1 MNNGRTTEMDV
12 EKRFLASLSRSQGR
26 SAWAVIFR
34 HPVRVDPHTGKP
46 GLRVRQGIGTS
57 DEGEAN
63 DLREQLNHL
72 LADEAFWSL
81 QARAEAEKR
90 FPRRVVEIFYHG
102 MLPEENDFGAIRES
116 ILPLPTSA
124 DSDYRRALLLGT
136 TGAGKTTLLRQL
148 IGTDPESERFPSTST
163 AKTTVHETEVVLA
176 SGPYRAVVTFFPI
189 DEVREHL
196 NECISEAVLAAYRG
210 DSDGDVLRKLL
221 MHVNQ
226 RFRFNYVLGNG
237 PLVGDADDED
247 EDNDHE
253 DAAEPAEDVTADGAI
268 NLDATNALL
277 TKTLAA
283 SRGIAARHYDQLRG
297 ELGEIDEKD
306 QRVVDELFE
315 EELDRRLREDDEFH
329 RISDE
334 LIDEIEV
341 RFSLLTDGTVRR
353 NKQGWPQSWSWETDD
368 RPSFINAVTRFSSN
382 QASRFGRLLTPLVN
396 GVRVAG
402 AFMPGWNGGQQPKLV
417 LLDGEGLGHTPKSV
431 AAISTSLTRR
441 IEATDAVV
449 LVDNA
454 MQPMQAAP
462 VAAMKDLITSGISS
476 KLLLV
481 FTHFDEVKGD
491 NLPNAGAKEQHVLA
505 SAENVLA
512 SIGEELG
519 PFAER
524 ALRTRLKEACFFV
537 GGIDEDL
544 DAAKKTHKRTITQ
557 LQALLA
563 AIDKIVERPAAVEA
577 KPTYDRMNL
586 VLAVKNASEGFHD
599 AWWPRLGLAQKPG
612 VGKEHWKRIWAMSRR
627 LGTPGLADEYDNLKP
642 VADLRKQ
649 LQDRLYILLQNP
661 LQWTP
666 TEPTDDAHKQQVF
679 DGLANALSAKVVD
692 LATRRVR
699 AERMS
704 DWQAAFNQSGRGSS
718 YARASIIGTHIY
730 ERAAPIPDMTPSPDR
745 NSFLH
750 EVAAVVESVCVEGGA
765 ELK

>member
-1 MNNGRTTEMDV
+1 M
-12 EKRFLASLSRSQGR
+12 EKRYVATLSRSQGR

-34 HPVRVDPHTGKP
+34 HPIRVDPNTGRN
-46 GLRVRQGIGTS
+46 GLRVRQGLGTS
-57 DEGEAN
+57 DDAEAN
-63 DLREQLNHL
+63 DLKEQLNQL
-72 LADEAFWSL
+72 LGDESYWSL
-81 QARAEAEKR
+81 PAKAEAEKR
-90 FPRRVVEIFYHG
+90 FHRRVVEIFYHG
-102 MLPEENDFGAIRES
+102 MEPEERDFGAIRES
-116 ILPLPTSA
+116 IIPLPTSE

-148 IGTDPESERFPSTST
+148 IGTDPETERFPSTST

-176 SGPYRAVVTFFPI
+176 HGPYKAVVTFFPI

-196 NECISEAVLAAYRG
+196 NECISEAVLSAYRG
-210 DSDGDVLRKLL
+210 DGDGEVLRKLL

-237 PLVGDADDED
+237 PLAAHTDDDDDED
-247 EDNDHE
+247 A
-253 DAAEPAEDVTADGAI
+253 AAEPTEEAAADDAI
-268 NLDATNALL
+268 DLESSNALL
-277 TKTLAA
+277 SETLSALHT
-283 SRGIAARHYDQLRG
+283 IAARHGDQLKT
-297 ELGEIDEKD
+297 ELGAIDERD

-329 RISDE
+329 RVSDE
-334 LIDEIEV
+334 LMDEIEL
-341 RFSLLTDGTVRR
+341 RFSLLADGTVRR

-368 RPSFINAVTRFSSN
+368 RATFVKTVTRFSSN
-382 QASRFGRLLTPLVN
+382 HSPRFGRLLTPLVN
-396 GVRVAG
+396 GVRVSG
-402 AFMPGWNGGQQPKLV
+402 AFLPAWSGGQQPKLV

-441 IEATDAVV
+441 IESTDAIV

-454 MQPMQAAP
+454 VQPMQAAP
-462 VAAMKDLITSGISS
+462 VAAMKEMITSGSAS

-491 NLPNAGAKEQHVLA
+491 NLPNADAKERHVLD

-524 ALRTRLKEACFFV
+524 ALRWRLNEACFFV

-544 DAAKKTHKRTITQ
+544 DATKKAQKRTIGQ

-563 AIDKIVERPAAVEA
+563 AIDTIVETPAPVLA
-577 KPTYDRMNL
+577 KPVYDRMNL
-586 VLAVKNASEGFHD
+586 VLAVKNAAESFHD
-599 AWWPRLGLAQKPG
+599 AWWPRLGLTCKPG
-612 VGKEHWKRIWAMSRR
+612 VGKEHWKRIWALSRR
-627 LGTPGLADEYDNLKP
+627 LSTPGLSDEYDNLKP

-649 LQDRLYILLQNP
+649 IQDRLYILLQNP
-661 LQWTP
+661 LRWDP
-666 TEPTDDAHKQQVF
+666 IEPTDDTHKQQVF
-679 DGLANALSAKVVD
+679 DGVANTLSAKILD

-699 AERMS
+699 AERMPE
-704 DWQAAFNQSGRGSS
+704 WQSAFNQSGRGSS
-718 YARASIIGTHIY
+718 YARASIIGERIY
-730 ERAAPIPDMTPSPDR
+730 DRAAPIPDVTPSPDR

-750 EVAAVVESVCVEGGA
+750 EVAAVVEGVCQEMGA
-765 ELK
+765 TLS

>member
-1 MNNGRTTEMDV
+1 M

-34 HPVRVDPHTGKP
+34 HPVRIDPNTGKP
-46 GLRVRQGIGTS
+46 GLRVRQGLGTS
-57 DEGEAN
+57 DEAEAN
-63 DLREQLNHL
+63 VLKDQLNQL
-72 LADEAFWSL
+72 LAEESFWSL
-81 QARAEAEKR
+81 PARAEAEKR
-90 FPRRVVEIFYHG
+90 FHRRVVEIFYHG
-102 MLPEENDFGAIRES
+102 MEPEESDFSFIRES
-116 ILPLPTSA
+116 IIPLPTSK

-148 IGTDPESERFPSTST
+148 IGTNPETERFPSTST
-163 AKTTVHETEVVLA
+163 AKTTVHETEVVLTP
-176 SGPYRAVVTFFPI
+176 GPYKAVVTFFPI

-196 NECISEAVLAAYRG
+196 NECISEAVLFAYRG
-210 DSDGDVLRKLL
+210 DSDSEVLRKLL

-237 PLVGDADDED
+237 PQAADTDDED
-247 EDNDHE
+247 DE
-253 DAAEPAEDVTADGAI
+253 DAAAEPNEEAAGDDAI
-268 NLDATNALL
+268 DLDATNTLL
-277 TKTLAA
+277 TKTLSAL
-283 SRGIAARHYDQLRG
+283 RGIAARHGDQLKT
-297 ELGEIDEKD
+297 ELGATDEKD

-334 LIDEIEV
+334 LMDEIEL
-341 RFSLLTDGTVRR
+341 RFSLLADGTVRR

-368 RPSFINAVTRFSSN
+368 RATFIKTITRFSSN
-382 QASRFGRLLTPLVN
+382 HAPRFGRLLTPLVN
-396 GVRVAG
+396 GVRVSG
-402 AFMPGWNGGQQPKLV
+402 AFLPVWNGGQQAKLV

-441 IEATDAVV
+441 IESTDAIV

-454 MQPMQAAP
+454 VQPMQAAP
-462 VAAMKDLITSGISS
+462 VAAMKEMITSGSAS

-491 NLPNAGAKEQHVLA
+491 NLPNAAAKEQHVLA

-524 ALRTRLKEACFFV
+524 ALRWRLKEACFFV

-544 DAAKKTHKRTITQ
+544 DAAKKPHKRTIGQ

-563 AIDKIVERPAAVEA
+563 AIDAIVEKPAPVLA
-577 KPTYDRMNL
+577 KPVYDRMNL
-586 VLAVKNASEGFHD
+586 VLAVKNAAESFHD
-599 AWWPRLGLAQKPG
+599 AWWPRLGLTYKPG
-612 VGKEHWKRIWAMSRR
+612 VGKEHWKRIWALSRR
-627 LGTPGLADEYDNLKP
+627 LGTPGLGDEYDNLKP

-649 LQDRLYILLQNP
+649 LQDRLYVLLQNP
-661 LQWTP
+661 LRWDP
-666 TEPTDDAHKQQVF
+666 VEPTDDAHKQQVF
-679 DGLANALSAKVVD
+679 DGLANALSAKTLD

-699 AERMS
+699 AERMPE
-704 DWQAAFNQSGRGSS
+704 WQSAFNQSGRGSS
-718 YARASIIGTHIY
+718 FARASIIGEQIY
-730 ERAAPIPDMTPSPDR
+730 DRAAPIPDVTPSPDR

-750 EVAAVVESVCVEGGA
+750 EVAAVVESVCAEGGA
-765 ELK
+765 KLT

>member
-1 MNNGRTTEMDV
+1 M
-12 EKRFLASLSRSQGR
+12 EKRFVATLSRSQGR

-34 HPVRVDPHTGKP
+34 HPVRVDPNTGKP
-46 GLRVRQGIGTS
+46 GLRVRQGLGTS
-57 DEGEAN
+57 DETEAN
-63 DLREQLNHL
+63 VLKDQLNQL
-72 LADEAFWSL
+72 LADESFWSVS
-81 QARAEAEKR
+81 AKAEAEKR
-90 FPRRVVEIFYHG
+90 LRRRVVEIFYHG
-102 MLPEENDFGAIRES
+102 MEPEQNDFGAIRES
-116 ILPLPTSA
+116 IIPLPTSR

-148 IGTDPESERFPSTST
+148 IGTNPEAERFPSTST

-176 SGPYRAVVTFFPI
+176 PGPYKAVVTFFPI
-189 DEVREHL
+189 EEVREHL
-196 NECISEAVLAAYRG
+196 NECMLEAVLSVYRG
-210 DSDGDVLRKLL
+210 DGNGEVLRKLL

-237 PLVGDADDED
+237 PQDSDTDDED
-247 EDNDHE
+247 DED
-253 DAAEPAEDVTADGAI
+253 DAAEPAEETAADGVI
-268 NLDATNALL
+268 DLDATNALL
-277 TKTLAA
+277 TNALVGLRA
-283 SRGIAARHYDQLRG
+283 IVARHGDQLKT
-297 ELGEIDEKD
+297 ELGAIEEKD

-334 LIDEIEV
+334 LMDEIEL
-341 RFSLLTDGTVRR
+341 RFSLLTDGTMRR

-368 RPSFINAVTRFSSN
+368 RASFIQTVTRFSSN
-382 QASRFGRLLTPLVN
+382 HSPRFGRLLTPLVN
-396 GVRVAG
+396 GVRVSG
-402 AFMPGWNGGQQPKLV
+402 AFLPAWNGGQQPKLV

-441 IEATDAVV
+441 IESTDAIV

-454 MQPMQAAP
+454 VQPMQAAP
-462 VAAMKDLITSGISS
+462 VAAMKEMITSGSTR

-491 NLPNAGAKEQHVLA
+491 NLPNATHREQHVLA

-524 ALRTRLKEACFFV
+524 ALRGRLKNACFFV

-544 DAAKKTHKRTITQ
+544 DATKNKRTISK
-557 LQALLA
+557 LKGLLA
-563 AIDKIVERPAAVEA
+563 AIDAIVEKPEPVLA
-577 KPTYDRMNL
+577 KPVYDRMNL
-586 VLAVKNASEGFHD
+586 VLAVKNAAENFHD
-599 AWWPRLGLAQKPG
+599 AWWPRLGLAYKPG
-612 VGKEHWKRIWAMSRR
+612 VGKEHWKRIWALSKR
-627 LGTPGLADEYDNLKP
+627 LSTPGREDEYDNLKP

-649 LQDRLYILLQNP
+649 LLDRLYVLLQNP
-661 LQWTP
+661 LRWDP

-679 DGLANALSAKVVD
+679 DGLAYALSPKIED

-699 AERMS
+699 AERMEE
-704 DWQAAFNQSGRGSS
+704 WQSAFNQSGRGSS
-718 YARASIIGTHIY
+718 YARAAIIGERIH
-730 ERAAPIPDMTPSPDR
+730 ERAAPIPDATPSPDR

-750 EVAAVVESVCVEGGA
+750 EVAAVVESVCEEVGA
-765 ELK
+765 KLA

>member
-1 MNNGRTTEMDV
+1 M
-12 EKRFLASLSRSQGR
+12 EKRFVASLSRSQGR

-34 HPVRVDPHTGKP
+34 HPVRVDPNTGKV
-46 GLRVRQGIGTS
+46 GLRVRQGLGTS
-57 DEGEAN
+57 DEAEAST
-63 DLREQLNHL
+63 LKEQLNEL

-81 QARAEAEKR
+81 PARAEANKR
-90 FPRRVVEIFYHG
+90 FHRRAVEIFYHG
-102 MLPEENDFGAIRES
+102 MEPEQSDFGAIRES
-116 ILPLPTSA
+116 IIPLPTSA

-148 IGTDPESERFPSTST
+148 IGTDPATERFPSTST

-176 SGPYRAVVTFFPI
+176 EGSYRAVVTFFPV

-196 NECISEAVLAAYRG
+196 NECISEAVLSAYRG
-210 DSDGDVLRKLL
+210 DSDGEVLRKLL

-237 PLVGDADDED
+237 PQSADADED
-247 EDNDHE
+247 EDDENDGGE
-253 DAAEPAEDVTADGAI
+253 LGDEAATDGAI
-268 NLDATNALL
+268 DLEATNVLL

-283 SRGIAARHYDQLRG
+283 LRAIAARHGDLLKE
-297 ELGEIDEKD
+297 ELGAIDEKD

-315 EELDRRLREDDEFH
+315 EELDRRLREDEEFH
-329 RISDE
+329 RISDD
-334 LIDEIEV
+334 LMDEIEK
-341 RFSLLTDGTVRR
+341 RFDLLAVGAVRR

-368 RPSFINAVTRFSSN
+368 RASFIKTVTRFSSN
-382 QASRFGRLLTPLVN
+382 HASRFGRLLTPLVN
-396 GVRVAG
+396 GVRVSG
-402 AFMPGWNGGQQPKLV
+402 GFLPSWNGGQQPKLV

-441 IEATDAVV
+441 IESTDAIV

-454 MQPMQAAP
+454 VQPMQAAP
-462 VAAMKDLITSGISS
+462 VAAMKEMITSGSAS

-491 NLPNAGAKEQHVLA
+491 NLPNAAAKEQHVLA

-524 ALRTRLKEACFFV
+524 ALRLRLKEACFFV
-537 GGIDEDL
+537 GGIDENL
-544 DAAKKTHKRTITQ
+544 DGSKKAHKRTIAQ

-563 AIDKIVERPAAVEA
+563 AVDDIVEKPAPVES
-577 KPTYDRMNL
+577 KPVYDRMNL
-586 VLAVKNASEGFHD
+586 VLAVKNAAESFHE
-599 AWWPRLGLAQKPG
+599 AWWPRLGLAYKPG
-612 VGKEHWKRIWAMSRR
+612 VGKEHWKRIWALSRR
-627 LGTPGLADEYDNLKP
+627 LSTPGLGDEYDNLKP

-649 LQDRLYILLQNP
+649 LQDRLYVLLQNP
-661 LQWTP
+661 LRWDP
-666 TEPTDDAHKQQVF
+666 AEPTDDAHKQQVF
-679 DGLANALSAKVVD
+679 DGLANALSAKMLD

-699 AERMS
+699 AERMT
-704 DWQAAFNQSGRGSS
+704 DWQSAFNQSGRGSS
-718 YARASIIGTHIY
+718 YARASIIGERIY
-730 ERAAPIPDMTPSPDR
+730 ERAAPIPDVTPSPDR

-750 EVAAVVESVCVEGGA
+750 DVAAVVESVCDELGA
-765 ELK
+765 KLA

>member
-1 MNNGRTTEMDV
+1 M
-12 EKRFLASLSRSQGR
+12 EKRYVATLSRSQGR

-34 HPVRVDPHTGKP
+34 HPVRLDPNTGKP
-46 GLRVRQGIGTS
+46 GLRVRQGLGTP
-57 DEGEAN
+57 DDAEAN
-63 DLREQLNHL
+63 DLKDQLNEL
-72 LADEAFWSL
+72 LTDDGFWSL
-81 QARAEAEKR
+81 RARAEAEKR
-90 FPRRVVEIFYHG
+90 FHRRIVEIFYHG
-102 MLPEENDFGAIRES
+102 MEPEQSDFGAIRES
-116 ILPLPTSA
+116 VIPLPTSK

-148 IGTDPESERFPSTST
+148 IGTDPETERFPSTST

-176 SGPYRAVVTFFPI
+176 SGPYKAVVTFFPI

-196 NECISEAVLAAYRG
+196 NECISEAVLSAYRG
-210 DSDGDVLRKLL
+210 DGDTEVLRKLL
-221 MHVNQ
+221 MHLNQ

-237 PLVGDADDED
+237 PQVAGTDDNEDDED
-247 EDNDHE
+247 A
-253 DAAEPAEDVTADGAI
+253 AAEPTEETAADGVI
-268 NLDATNALL
+268 DLDATNALL
-277 TKTLAA
+277 TKTLTELRA
-283 SRGIAARHYDQLRG
+283 IAARHGDQLKT
-297 ELGEIDEKD
+297 ELGATDEKD

-334 LIDEIEV
+334 LMDEIEL

-368 RPSFINAVTRFSSN
+368 RATFIKTVTRFSSN
-382 QASRFGRLLTPLVN
+382 HSPRFGRLLTPLVN

-402 AFMPGWNGGQQPKLV
+402 AFLPAWNDGQQPKLV

-441 IEATDAVV
+441 IDSTDAIV

-454 MQPMQAAP
+454 VQPMQAAP
-462 VAAMKDLITSGISS
+462 VAAMKEMITSGSAS

-491 NLPNAGAKEQHVLA
+491 NLPNAAAKEQHVLA

-524 ALRTRLKEACFFV
+524 ALRGRLKDACFFV

-544 DAAKKTHKRTITQ
+544 DVTKKTQKRTIGQ
-557 LQALLA
+557 LQALLTA
-563 AIDKIVERPAAVEA
+563 VDLIVE
-577 KPTYDRMNL
+577 KPEPVLAQPVYDRMNL
-586 VLAVKNASEGFHD
+586 VLVVTKAAESFRD
-599 AWWPRLGLAQKPG
+599 MWWPRLGLPNKSDA
-612 VGKEHWKRIWAMSRR
+612 GKEHWKRIWALSRR
-627 LGTPGLADEYDNLKP
+627 LSTPGLGDEYDNLKP

-649 LQDRLYILLQNP
+649 LQDQLYKQLQKP
-661 LQWTP
+661 LRWDP
-666 TEPTDDAHKQQVF
+666 AEPTDDTQKQQVF
-679 DGLANALSAKVVD
+679 DSLANALSAKTLD

-699 AERMS
+699 AERMPE
-704 DWQAAFNQSGRGSS
+704 WQSAFNQSGRGSS
-718 YARASIIGTHIY
+718 YARASIIGERIF
-730 ERAAPIPDMTPSPDR
+730 ERAAPIPDVTPSPDR

-750 EVAAVVESVCVEGGA
+750 EVAAVVESVCEEVGA
-765 ELK
+765 KLA